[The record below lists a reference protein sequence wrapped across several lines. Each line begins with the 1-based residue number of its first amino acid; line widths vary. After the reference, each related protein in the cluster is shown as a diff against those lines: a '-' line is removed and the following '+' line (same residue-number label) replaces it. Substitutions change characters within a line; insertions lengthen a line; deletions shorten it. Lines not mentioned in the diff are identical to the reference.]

1 MDRTREK
8 QEENYSFSDG
18 ELREAAVKVMHAL
31 ADALP
36 EDPEPEHEFSE
47 RFQAKMKALLM
58 KSRVKRAVKSFA
70 RSAAAVLLMALMA
83 AGIWLAFD
91 EEARADFFQW
101 VRDEYESGIVYKFFE
116 RREEKT
122 LPRVEFGWLP
132 EGSVE
137 SEAKINDDHGYILFN
152 ISSGEY
158 LVLYYRY
165 MYSETSYSIT
175 RDSNVIHEVVFV
187 NGKVADLYIDL
198 EKDDP
203 NMLLWTENAEGIEY
217 NLNGSFDEE
226 TMIKIAENI
235 RITK

>member
-101 VRDEYESGIVYKFFE
+101 VRNEYEARIVYNFFE
-116 RREEKT
+116 RREEKE
-122 LPRVEFGWLP
+122 LPKIEFGWLP
-132 EGSVE
+132 EGYNENTLQVTNE
-137 SEAKINDDHGYILFN
+137 HGYTIFTSDN
-152 ISSGEY
+152 NESII
-158 LVLYYRY
+158 LYYQFIHLG
-165 MYSETSYSIT
+165 STASIT
-175 RDSNVIHEVVFV
+175 RDENMLYEKVYV
-187 NGKVADLYIDL
+187 NGEFADFYHDVDGGRQNTLFWINEY
-198 EKDDP
+198 K
-203 NMLLWTENAEGIEY
+203 GIEFD
-217 NLNGSFDEE
+217 LNASLDKDV
-226 TMIKIAENI
+226 MIKIAENV
-235 RITK
+235 RIVE

>member
-70 RSAAAVLLMALMA
+70 RSAAAAVLMALMA

-137 SEAKINDDHGYILFN
+137 SEEKINDDHGYILFN